1 MAWLVVSDDN
11 ENGPAIRANAQIMDA
26 HWRYELANRD
36 IILAAGSLR
45 DDDGVTKTGSLLVLD
60 VKTRAE
66 AEAFFA
72 NDPATKAG
80 MRGAT
85 SIRYLNAAILNHEE
99 QA

>member
-1 MAWLVVSDDN
+1 
-11 ENGPAIRANAQIMDA
+11 
-26 HWRYELANRD
+26 
-36 IILAAGSLR
+36 
-45 DDDGVTKTGSLLVLD
+45 VLD
-60 VKTRAE
+60 VATRAE

-80 MRGAT
+80 LRGTT

>member
-1 MAWLVVSDDN
+1 VWVFRSAIAAKTSETGPNSDCPS
-11 ENGPAIRANAQIMDA
+11 G
-26 HWRYELANRD
+26 
-36 IILAAGSLR
+36 
-45 DDDGVTKTGSLLVLD
+45 
-60 VKTRAE
+60 
-66 AEAFFA
+66 AFFA